1 MTAHFVSSCIGND
14 GGGGLNIKPDTASG
28 GYGDNNVSDLINQLE
43 TGGLATQVNS
53 AGQNEPPSNF
63 APGDI
68 VVFVEPNQ
76 QLHVAIYLGNN
87 EIAQHSTTDPNG
99 AIESVN
105 WTGLAGVGIS
115 ADFYEITSPP
125 SNLQQPIPSSAG
137 RHDGGIHGPDVF
149 LVAGAGERGL
159 PDHRFDESRGPYD
172 RPCPAGRQARQRLQ
186 CDGAGKP
193 DEL

>member
-43 TGGLATQVNS
+43 TGGLAAQVNS

-125 SNLQQPIPSSAG
+125 SNLQQPIPSSAL
-137 RHDGGIHGPDVF
+137 DGTTGVSTGPTFSWSQVPGN
-149 LVAGAGERGL
+149 AGYQIIVSTNPADLTPTLPSRAAG
-159 PDHRFDESRGPYD
+159 PPTASM
-172 RPCPAGRQARQRLQ
+172 
-186 CDGAGKP
+186 
-193 DEL
+193 